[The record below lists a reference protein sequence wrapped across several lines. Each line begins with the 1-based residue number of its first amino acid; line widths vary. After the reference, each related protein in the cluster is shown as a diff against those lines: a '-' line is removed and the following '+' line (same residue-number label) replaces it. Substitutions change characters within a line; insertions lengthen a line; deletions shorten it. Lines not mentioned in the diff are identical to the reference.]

1 MSADGLNK
9 TVLWIASSKQT
20 VKSNIF
26 DADTNMTFTDWF
38 EMVKLQVV
46 AKRVEKRQQVIVVG
60 LAHLILL
67 SSASLG
73 SHNSDKR
80 SNFPRLILFLD
91 VVSSH

>member
-46 AKRVEKRQQVIVVG
+46 AKRVEKIKTN
-60 LAHLILL
+60 LI
-67 SSASLG
+67 
-73 SHNSDKR
+73 
-80 SNFPRLILFLD
+80 LILFLAD
-91 VVSSH
+91 D